1 MKKDVRDVGDVGSCS
16 EGRALLDQLLD
27 KWTMLV
33 LKALWDG
40 PLRFN
45 ALKHRLDGV
54 TQKTLTQCLRRLERN
69 GMVERRVIPV
79 SPVAVEYEITALGRS
94 LGKLFVSVYMWTQA
108 HRADIVEARAA
119 YDERNAQQ
127 EAA

>member
-1 MKKDVRDVGDVGSCS
+1 MTDQDDKEMASCS

-27 KWTMLV
+27 KWTMFV
-33 LKALWDG
+33 LKTLYDG

-45 ALKHRLDGV
+45 ALKHRIDGV

-94 LGKLFVSVYMWTQA
+94 LCKLFVSVYKWTQK
-108 HRADIVEARAA
+108 HRADIGKARAE
-119 YDERNAQQ
+119 YDERNVQQ

>member
-1 MKKDVRDVGDVGSCS
+1 MNRDVAGCV
-16 EGRALLDQLLD
+16 EGRELLDQLLD
-27 KWTMLV
+27 KWTLLV
-33 LKALWDG
+33 LKVLHDG

-45 ALKHRLDGV
+45 ALKHSLDGV

-94 LGKLFVSVYMWTQA
+94 LCTLYLSIYGWAQA
-108 HRADIVEARAA
+108 HGDEIGQARLA
-119 YDERNAQQ
+119 YDERHPQPQ
-127 EAA
+127 AA

>member
-1 MKKDVRDVGDVGSCS
+1 MDKDVGSCS

-33 LKALWDG
+33 LKTLWDG

-69 GMVERRVIPV
+69 GMVVRTVIPV
-79 SPVAVEYEITALGRS
+79 SPVAVEYAITPLGRS
-94 LGKLFVSVYMWTQA
+94 LGKLFVSVYTWTQE
-108 HRADIVEARAA
+108 HRDEIGAARLA
-119 YDERNAQQ
+119 YDARNG
-127 EAA
+127 AAETA

>member
-1 MKKDVRDVGDVGSCS
+1 MTDKDVGSCS

-33 LKALWDG
+33 LKTLCDG

-69 GMVERRVIPV
+69 GMVERTVIPV
-79 SPVAVEYEITALGRS
+79 SPVAVEYAITDLGRS
-94 LGKLFVSVYMWTQA
+94 LCKLFVSVYLWTQE
-108 HRADIVEARAA
+108 HRAEIGEARVA
-119 YDERNAQQ
+119 YDARHAQP